1 MADDDI
7 RGGEAVAL
15 LSLAGAVTVLRR
27 SEDLLPVSEERR
39 WNLSRHVRRRRRRRL
54 HRLQE
59 RQPVEHVH
67 ASNTNGDR

>member
-27 SEDLLPVSEERR
+27 SEDLLPVSEEMELVAPR
-39 WNLSRHVRRRRRRRL
+39 
-54 HRLQE
+54 
-59 RQPVEHVH
+59 
-67 ASNTNGDR
+67 ASTPSPASSARTTAS